1 MKFGCDGVR
10 LAGAVPESIRGPD
23 PDGPSGI
30 DSVGDHGVRS
40 ELPGAGPKTQPLR
53 SRYRDKVSGV
63 TARSIPDMAGMEEAF
78 ARALEERGY
87 EARGPQR
94 SWKPPD

>member
-1 MKFGCDGVR
+1 MKFECDGVR

-23 PDGPSGI
+23 PERASEI
-30 DSVGDHGVRS
+30 DSAGDHGVRS
-40 ELPGAGPKTQPLR
+40 ELRCAGPKTQPLR

-78 ARALEERGY
+78 VRALEDRGY
-87 EARGPQR
+87 EARGPER